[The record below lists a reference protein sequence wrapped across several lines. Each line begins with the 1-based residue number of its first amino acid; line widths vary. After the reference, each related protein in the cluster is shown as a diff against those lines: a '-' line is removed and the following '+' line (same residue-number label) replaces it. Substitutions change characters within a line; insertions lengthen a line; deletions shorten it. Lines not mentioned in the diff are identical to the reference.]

1 MKRTMLVLSMFLLA
15 TLISGWVNSAE
26 PQQRAKVPLVGYLS
40 NDESPRDL
48 KQGLRELGY
57 VHGQNIAVV
66 ALGAYGERERYPEFA
81 EELVNY
87 EVDVIVAVGSGA
99 ARAAK
104 EATTTIPIVVVT
116 GTNPQ
121 WQELVASLAQPGGNV
136 TGFSE
141 FSTKLGGKRLELL
154 KEAVPSVS
162 RVGILRE
169 AGWSESRYRQI
180 VTAAEAL
187 GVEHHSIEVQSSNP
201 DFDGAFEAAM
211 KRRVDAFVVMQPT
224 VFNRHRARILELVAK
239 TQLPAMYEHISWV
252 RRGGLMFYG
261 ARRRTLIRRTA
272 TYVDKILK
280 GAKPG
285 NLPVE
290 GPTKFELV
298 INLKT
303 AKKIGITIPPEVLFR
318 ADKII
323 RSQGPQRKGKKA
335 KKTKRENS

>member
-1 MKRTMLVLSMFLLA
+1 MKRIVLILSISILA

-40 NDESPRDL
+40 NSGSPRNL

-66 ALGAYGERERYPEFA
+66 PLGWYGERERIPELV
-81 EELVNY
+81 EELVNH
-87 EVDVIVAVGSGA
+87 EVDVIVADGSPA
-99 ARAAK
+99 ARAAQ
-104 EATTTIPIVVVT
+104 EATTTIPIVFVT

-121 WQELVASLAQPGGNV
+121 PRIVASLPRPGGNL
-136 TGFSE
+136 TGLTLFSI
-141 FSTKLGGKRLELL
+141 KLGGKRLELL

-169 AGWSESRYRQI
+169 ADRSPRRYTQI
-180 VTAAEAL
+180 LSAAEAL
-187 GVEHHSIEVQSSNP
+187 GIEHHPIEIASSNP

-211 KRRVDAFVVMQPT
+211 KRRVDAFVVMHHT
-224 VFNRHRARILELVAK
+224 LINYHWLRILELVAK
-239 TQLPAMYEHISWV
+239 TELPAMYEHVRWV

-261 ARRRTLIRRTA
+261 VDRGTLVRRAA

-285 NLPVE
+285 DLPVQ

-303 AKKIGITIPPEVLFR
+303 AKQIGVTISPAVLLQATEVI
-318 ADKII
+318 K
-323 RSQGPQRKGKKA
+323 
-335 KKTKRENS
+335 

>member
-1 MKRTMLVLSMFLLA
+1 M
-15 TLISGWVNSAE
+15 
-26 PQQRAKVPLVGYLS
+26 
-40 NDESPRDL
+40 

-66 ALGAYGERERYPEFA
+66 ALGVSGERERYPEFA
-81 EELVNY
+81 AELVNY

-121 WQELVASLAQPGGNV
+121 WQELVASLARPGGNV
-136 TGFSE
+136 TGFST
-141 FSTKLGGKRLELL
+141 FSIKLGGKRLELL

-162 RVGILRE
+162 RVGILRD
-169 AGWSESRYRQI
+169 AGRSESRYTQI
-180 VTAAEAL
+180 VSAAEAL
-187 GVEHHSIEVQSSNP
+187 GIEHHSIEIASSNP

-211 KRRVDAFVVMQPT
+211 KRRVDAFVVMHNT
-224 VFNRHRARILELVAK
+224 LTSYHRARILELVAK
-239 TQLPAMYEHISWV
+239 TKLPALYERPGWV

-261 ARRRTLIRRTA
+261 ADRDDLTRRAA

-285 NLPVE
+285 DLPVQ
-290 GPTKFELV
+290 GPTKFDLV

-303 AKKIGITIPPEVLFR
+303 AKALGLTIPPGVLLQ
-318 ADKII
+318 A
-323 RSQGPQRKGKKA
+323 
-335 KKTKRENS
+335 TKVIK

>member
-154 KEAVPSVS
+154 KAAVPSVS

-169 AGWSESRYRQI
+169 AGRSPARYTQI
-180 VTAAEAL
+180 VSAAEAL
-187 GVEHHSIEVQSSNP
+187 GIEHHPIEIASSNP

-211 KRRVDAFVVMQPT
+211 KRRVDAFVVMHHT
-224 VFNRHRARILELVAK
+224 LTSYHRARILELVAK
-239 TQLPAMYEHISWV
+239 TKLPAMYERPDWV
-252 RRGGLMFYG
+252 KRGGLMFYG
-261 ARRRTLIRRTA
+261 ADRGTLTRRAA

-285 NLPVE
+285 DLPVQ
-290 GPTKFELV
+290 GPTKFDLV

-303 AKKIGITIPPEVLFR
+303 AKALGLTIPPAVLLQ
-318 ADKII
+318 A
-323 RSQGPQRKGKKA
+323 
-335 KKTKRENS
+335 TKVIE

>member
-1 MKRTMLVLSMFLLA
+1 MKRTVLLLSISVLA
-15 TLISGWVNSAE
+15 TLILGSVNLAE

-40 NDESPRDL
+40 NSGSPRDL
-48 KQGLRELGY
+48 KQGLSELGY

-66 ALGAYGERERYPEFA
+66 PLGVYGERERYPEFA
-81 EELVNY
+81 EELVNL
-87 EVDVIVAVGSGA
+87 EVDIIVAVGSGA

-121 WQELVASLAQPGGNV
+121 PRIVASLARPGGNV
-136 TGFSE
+136 TGFTL
-141 FSTKLGGKRLELL
+141 FSIKLGGKRLELL

-169 AGWSESRYRQI
+169 AGRSPRRYTQI
-180 VTAAEAL
+180 VSAAEAL
-187 GVEHHSIEVQSSNP
+187 GIEHHPIEIASSNP

-211 KRRVDAFVVMQPT
+211 KRRVDAFVVMQHT
-224 VFNRHRARILELVAK
+224 LIEYHWLRILELVAK
-239 TQLPAMYEHISWV
+239 TKLPAMYEHFRWV

-261 ARRRTLIRRTA
+261 ADRGDLTRRAA

-285 NLPVE
+285 DLPVQ
-290 GPTKFELV
+290 GPTKFDLV

-303 AKKIGITIPPEVLFR
+303 AKALGLTIPPAVLLQ
-318 ADKII
+318 A
-323 RSQGPQRKGKKA
+323 
-335 KKTKRENS
+335 TKVIE

>member
-40 NDESPRDL
+40 NSGSPRNL

-66 ALGAYGERERYPEFA
+66 PLGWYGERERIPELV
-81 EELVNY
+81 EELVNH
-87 EVDVIVAVGSGA
+87 EVDVIVADGSPA
-99 ARAAK
+99 AWAAK
-104 EATTTIPIVVVT
+104 EATTTIPIVFVT

-121 WQELVASLAQPGGNV
+121 TQELVASLARPGGNL
-136 TGFSE
+136 TGLTLFSI
-141 FSTKLGGKRLELL
+141 KLGGKRLELL

-169 AGWSESRYRQI
+169 AGRSPRRYTQI
-180 VTAAEAL
+180 VSAAEAL
-187 GVEHHSIEVQSSNP
+187 GIEHHSIEIASSNP

-211 KRRVDAFVVMQPT
+211 KRRVDAFVVMHHT
-224 VFNRHRARILELVAK
+224 LINYHWLRILELVAK
-239 TQLPAMYEHISWV
+239 TKLPAMYEHVRWV

-261 ARRRTLIRRTA
+261 ARRGTLVRRAA

-285 NLPVE
+285 DLPVQ

-303 AKKIGITIPPEVLFR
+303 AKALGLTIPPAVLLQ
-318 ADKII
+318 A
-323 RSQGPQRKGKKA
+323 
-335 KKTKRENS
+335 TKVIE

>member
-1 MKRTMLVLSMFLLA
+1 MKRTVLLLSISILA
-15 TLISGWVNSAE
+15 TLILGSVNLAE

-40 NDESPRDL
+40 NSGSPRNL
-48 KQGLRELGY
+48 KQGLSELGY

-66 ALGAYGERERYPEFA
+66 PLGVYGERERYPEFA
-81 EELVNY
+81 EELVNH

-104 EATTTIPIVVVT
+104 EATTTIPIVFVT

-121 WQELVASLAQPGGNV
+121 PRIVASLARPGGNV
-136 TGFSE
+136 TGFSL
-141 FSTKLGGKRLELL
+141 FSIKLGGKRLELL

-169 AGWSESRYRQI
+169 AGRSPRRYTQI
-180 VTAAEAL
+180 VSAAEAL
-187 GVEHHSIEVQSSNP
+187 GIEHHPIEIASSNP

-211 KRRVDAFVVMQPT
+211 KRRVDAFVVMQHT
-224 VFNRHRARILELVAK
+224 LINYHWLRILELVAK
-239 TQLPAMYEHISWV
+239 TKLPAMYEQVRWV

-261 ARRRTLIRRTA
+261 ADRGTLSRRAA

-285 NLPVE
+285 DLPVQ
-290 GPTKFELV
+290 GPTKFDLV

-303 AKKIGITIPPEVLFR
+303 AKALGLTIPPAVLLQATEVI
-318 ADKII
+318 K
-323 RSQGPQRKGKKA
+323 
-335 KKTKRENS
+335 

>member
-1 MKRTMLVLSMFLLA
+1 MKRTVLLLSISILA
-15 TLISGWVNSAE
+15 TLILGSVNLAE

-40 NDESPRDL
+40 VSGSPRDL
-48 KQGLRELGY
+48 KQGLSELGY

-66 ALGAYGERERYPEFA
+66 PLGAYGERERYPELA

-99 ARAAK
+99 ARAAQ
-104 EATTTIPIVVVT
+104 EATTTIPIVFVT

-121 WQELVASLAQPGGNV
+121 PRIVASLARPGGNL
-136 TGFSE
+136 TGLTLFSI
-141 FSTKLGGKRLELL
+141 KLGGKRLELL

-169 AGWSESRYRQI
+169 ADRSPRRYTQI
-180 VTAAEAL
+180 LSAAEAL
-187 GVEHHSIEVQSSNP
+187 GIEHHPIEIASSNP

-211 KRRVDAFVVMQPT
+211 KRRVDAFVVMQHT
-224 VFNRHRARILELVAK
+224 LISYHWLRILELVAK
-239 TQLPAMYEHISWV
+239 TKLPAMYEHVRWV

-261 ARRRTLIRRTA
+261 ARRGTLVRRAA

-285 NLPVE
+285 DLPVQ

-303 AKKIGITIPPEVLFR
+303 AKALGLTIPPAVLLQ
-318 ADKII
+318 A
-323 RSQGPQRKGKKA
+323 
-335 KKTKRENS
+335 TKVIK